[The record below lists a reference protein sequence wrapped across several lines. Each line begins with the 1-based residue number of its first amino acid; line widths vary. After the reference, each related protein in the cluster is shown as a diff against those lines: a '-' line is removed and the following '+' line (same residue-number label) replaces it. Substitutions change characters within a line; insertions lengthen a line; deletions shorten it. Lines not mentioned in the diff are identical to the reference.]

1 MTLEEIKEGLQTA
14 GEQELLSVDEIIN
27 IVVNEMEYC
36 KDTANKLL
44 LSRHFSLGYKI
55 LEIQAKE
62 SQIYAYADFLEKI
75 GVNEIYLAILKDSM
89 SLCCAEELLQITKR
103 WKEREKGGENNAYS
117 D

>member
-27 IVVNEMEYC
+27 IVVKEMKYC

-44 LSRHFSLGYKI
+44 LSRRFSLDYKI

-62 SQIYAYADFLEKI
+62 AQIYAYANFLEEI

-89 SLCCAEELLQITKR
+89 SLCYAESLLQKTKTM
-103 WKEREKGGENNAYS
+103 EREKGGEA
-117 D
+117 